1 MIFCSKCSGKVGFTY
16 VSTEQC
22 VVLIH
27 FPNLYLS
34 CFRTFYNACKQS
46 TSSNASKANEVVKS
60 ANLLFSTLEP
70 SYIWIHCGH
79 LFEKACST
87 RAKTQ
92 VAIED
97 ITVRPVGS
105 EMPNLVEVCVLTE
118 FLLENVSLDA
128 FIDTPSEHLPGLFH
142 EITSKLLHHINI
154 LSPMEISKSL
164 KLCAKILSK
173 MQPTMMTTHTD
184 KYEVDMS
191 LNNITIPSDHS
202 LAAIPLEKSQSDSKL
217 NKPDAAS
224 TSFTEKSPSTRR
236 RANSGGATKRNE
248 KKSKKK
254 GSKSTPKLNDSYTI
268 QADSSNISVVVSEDS
283 KALPRNK
290 SMDDIKASC
299 IETDDLS
306 PTSKSQLST
315 LKLFANTSPNGSTGS
330 LCKGPSPAFQ
340 AQHSMLEK
348 CLRQYEIFYVKLIG
362 QRILSRERTVQDMFE
377 QLVVSCPRKSFDE
390 RMRYLEHLLNSKLN
404 VEDSGFFSHDTSVT
418 EDTKCLDIFHLSL
431 DIAAH
436 SDWTEAMKIASTLFV
451 ELSAFPKYRQ
461 PGDDVHV
468 EEEPKFEQILPDW
481 LKVLIVCSCWLQKQP
496 ALQLTSIATLL
507 DLISLLE
514 AHNDVETHPKSGE
527 GMTAVIMAPLLKQWH
542 VTYLMQY
549 TNIFQVCDSSHVF
562 LRILIIKN
570 THAEKEIPLHEDISA
585 FLVASL
591 GRASRSQV
599 QDALRGAAARPAPHL
614 VQFLRRGRGSD
625 RIRANLGKP

>member
-1 MIFCSKCSGKVGFTY
+1 MYEYVCVFVSVLSLTIF
-16 VSTEQC
+16 
-22 VVLIH
+22 L
-27 FPNLYLS
+27 LYS
-34 CFRTFYNACKQS
+34 RTFYNACKQS
-46 TSSNASKANEVVKS
+46 APSHSSKANEVVKS

-79 LFEKACST
+79 LFEKACNI

-97 ITVRPVGS
+97 ILVKPVGS
-105 EMPNLVEVCVLTE
+105 EMPNLVEVCILTE
-118 FLLENVSLDA
+118 FLLETVSLDA
-128 FIDTPSEHLPGLFH
+128 FIDTPSEHLPGLFY
-142 EITSKLLHHINI
+142 EITSKLLYHINI

-173 MQPTMMTTHTD
+173 MQPTMITTYTD
-184 KYEVDMS
+184 KYEVNVKVDVS
-191 LNNITIPSDHS
+191 LNNITVPGDHT
-202 LAAIPLEKSQSDSKL
+202 LTAIPLEKSQSDSKL
-217 NKPDAAS
+217 NKPDVDN

-236 RANSGGATKRNE
+236 RANSGGAAKRSE

-254 GSKSTPKLNDSYTI
+254 SSKSTPKLSDSYTI
-268 QADSSNISVVVSEDS
+268 QADSNNISVMVNEVS
-283 KALPRNK
+283 KVLPRNK

-299 IETDDLS
+299 IEADGS
-306 PTSKSQLST
+306 NSTSKNQLST
-315 LKLFANTSPNGSTGS
+315 LKLFANASPNGSTGS

-348 CLRQYEIFYVKLIG
+348 CLRQYEIFYVKLIS
-362 QRILSRERTVQDMFE
+362 QRILSKERTVQDMFDH
-377 QLVVSCPRKSFDE
+377 LVVSCPRKSFDE
-390 RMRYLEHLLNSKLN
+390 KMRYLEHLLNSKLN
-404 VEDSGFFSHDTSVT
+404 LEDSGFFSQDISVT

-436 SDWTEAMKIASTLFV
+436 ADWTETMKIASTLFV

-549 TNIFQVCDSSHVF
+549 TNIFQVC
-562 LRILIIKN
+562 N
-570 THAEKEIPLHEDISA
+570 YN
-585 FLVASL
+585 SL
-591 GRASRSQV
+591 KYT
-599 QDALRGAAARPAPHL
+599 
-614 VQFLRRGRGSD
+614 F
-625 RIRANLGKP
+625 